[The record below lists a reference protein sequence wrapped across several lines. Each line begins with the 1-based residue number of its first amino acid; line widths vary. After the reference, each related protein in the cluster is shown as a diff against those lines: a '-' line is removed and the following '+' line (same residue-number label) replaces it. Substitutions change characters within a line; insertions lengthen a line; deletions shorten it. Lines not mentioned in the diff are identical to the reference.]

1 MIHIKDLSISIKNK
15 LLINQLNVELKRG
28 EFWAIIGNNGKG
40 KTTLLQTMAGF
51 NTGYSGSILVDSKE
65 LSSLK
70 ILNRAQSI
78 AFLPQMIEAGLN
90 CTVEQSIAYGRYP
103 WHKHKLDKKNEE
115 QIIDNVIESMQ
126 IDDIRKQSIQEIS
139 GGELRKVEIA
149 TILAQNSEIMML
161 DEPLNHLD
169 MSFRYKLM
177 SLLKQQSQNKTVIIV
192 THDIQYV
199 QEYCT
204 HVMLL
209 LNNDLIIT
217 GTVSQVMTK
226 VNLDKMLGK
235 PLPIRLLNNIY
246 E

>member
-1 MIHIKDLSISIKNK
+1 MISIKNLSISIKNK
-15 LLINQLNVELKRG
+15 PLINQLNVELKKG

-51 NTGYSGSILVDSKE
+51 NPGYDGNILVNGKE

-78 AFLPQMIEAGLN
+78 AFLAQMPEAALN
-90 CTVEQSIAYGRYP
+90 STVEQSIAYGRYP
-103 WHKHKLDKKNEE
+103 WHKHKLDKKNED
-115 QIIDNVIESMQ
+115 QIIDKVIESMQ
-126 IDDIRKQSIQEIS
+126 LNEIRKKSIQKIS
-139 GGELRKVEIA
+139 GGELRKVEVA

-169 MSFRYKLM
+169 VSFRYKLM
-177 SLLKQQSQNKTVIIV
+177 QLLKQQSQKKTVIIV

-199 QEYCT
+199 QQYCT
-204 HVMLL
+204 NVMLL
-209 LNNDLIIT
+209 LDNDHIIT
-217 GTVSQVMTK
+217 GSVNQVMTK
-226 VNLDKMLGK
+226 LNLDKMLGK
-235 PLPIRLLNNIY
+235 PLPIRFLNNIY

>member
-1 MIHIKDLSISIKNK
+1 MISIKGLSINIKNK
-15 LLINQLNVELKRG
+15 ALIKQLNVELKNG

-40 KTTLLQTMAGF
+40 KTTLLQTIAGF
-51 NTGYSGSILVDSKE
+51 KPYYHGSIMVNGEE
-65 LSSLK
+65 LNSLK
-70 ILNRAQSI
+70 VLNKAQSI
-78 AFLPQMIEAGLN
+78 AFLPQMPEAGLN

-103 WHKHKLDKKNEE
+103 WHKHKLDKKYEDE
-115 QIIDNVIESMQ
+115 IIDNAIESMQ
-126 IDDIRKQSIQEIS
+126 INDIRKQSIQKIS

-149 TILAQNSEIMML
+149 TILAQNSETILL

-177 SLLKQQSQNKTVIIV
+177 SLLKQQSQKKTVIIV

-204 HVMLL
+204 NVMLL
-209 LNNDLIIT
+209 LNNDQIIT
-217 GTVSQVMTK
+217 GTVRQVMTK
-226 VNLDKMLGK
+226 ANIDKMLGK
-235 PLPIRLLNNIY
+235 PLPIRFLNNIY